1 MGMIKAVL
9 FDLDGT
15 LLNRDASVELFI
27 DAQYGRLHEYVGH
40 IGKEEFISRFI
51 ELDCRGYIWKDRV
64 YQQMVKEFK
73 IIGLTWK
80 QLLQDYVDYFQQYC
94 VPFPNLHEMLQ
105 SLVDQSIPLGII
117 SNGKGK
123 FQMDN
128 IKALG
133 IEHYFETILIS
144 ETEGIKKPD
153 PRIFEKALQQLDIPA
168 NACLFVGDH
177 PENDVK
183 ASRNVGMLGVWKK
196 YSQWDETDVGANYV
210 IEDLMEVPLINKALD
225 GQ

>member
-1 MGMIKAVL
+1 MFKAVL

-27 DAQYGRLHEYVGH
+27 DAQYERLHEYVGH

-51 ELDCRGYIWKDRV
+51 ELDCRGYVWKDKV
-64 YQQMVKEFK
+64 YQQMVAEFK
-73 IIGLTWK
+73 IVGLTWE
-80 QLLQDYVDYFQQYC
+80 QLLSDYVDHFQHHC
-94 VPFPNLHEMLQ
+94 VPFPNLHEMLK
-105 SLVDQSIPLGII
+105 SLANQSIPLGII
-117 SNGKGK
+117 SNGKGQ

-128 IKALG
+128 IEALG
-133 IEHYFETILIS
+133 IRNYFEKILIS

-153 PRIFEKALQQLDIPA
+153 PRIFEKALQQLNVPA

-183 ASRNVGMLGVWKK
+183 ASQDVGMLGVWKK
-196 YSQWDETDVGANYV
+196 DSQWADVEADYV
-210 IEDLMEVPLINKALD
+210 AEDLMEVSLIVGELVD
-225 GQ
+225 Q

>member
-1 MGMIKAVL
+1 
-9 FDLDGT
+9 
-15 LLNRDASVELFI
+15 
-27 DAQYGRLHEYVGH
+27 
-40 IGKEEFISRFI
+40 
-51 ELDCRGYIWKDRV
+51 
-64 YQQMVKEFK
+64 
-73 IIGLTWK
+73 
-80 QLLQDYVDYFQQYC
+80 
-94 VPFPNLHEMLQ
+94 
-105 SLVDQSIPLGII
+105 VDQSITLGII

-144 ETEGIKKPD
+144 EPEGIKKPD

-183 ASRNVGMLGVWKK
+183 ASRDVGMLGVWKK
-196 YSQWDETDVGANYV
+196 DSQWSDVEADYV
-210 IEDLMEVPLINKALD
+210 VEDLLEVSLIIEELTVQ
-225 GQ
+225 GLFSLSFVIFHGTHV

>member
-1 MGMIKAVL
+1 MIKAVL

-15 LLNRDASVELFI
+15 LLNRDASVEKFI
-27 DAQYGRLHEYVGH
+27 NAQYERLHEYVGH
-40 IGKEEFISRFI
+40 IGKEQFTSRFI
-51 ELDCRGYIWKDRV
+51 ELDCRGYVWKDQV
-64 YQQMVKEFK
+64 YQQMVTEFN
-73 IIGLTWK
+73 IDGLTWE
-80 QLLQDYVDYFQQYC
+80 QLLNDYVNGFQQHC
-94 VPFPNLHEMLQ
+94 VSFPNLHEMLQ
-105 SLVDQSIPLGII
+105 LLLDQSITLGII
-117 SNGKGK
+117 SNGYGQ

-153 PRIFEKALQQLDIPA
+153 PRIFERALQQLDVPA

-183 ASRNVGMLGVWKK
+183 ASRDVGMLSVWKK
-196 YSQWDETDVGANYV
+196 DSQWDDVEANYV
-210 IEDLMEVPLINKALD
+210 VEDLLEVSPIIEELA

>member
-1 MGMIKAVL
+1 MIKAVL

-15 LLNRDASVELFI
+15 LLNRNASVELFI
-27 DAQYGRLHEYVGH
+27 DAQYERLKEHIGH

-51 ELDCRGYIWKDRV
+51 ELDCRGYVWKDEV
-64 YQQMVKEFK
+64 YQQMVVEFN
-73 IIGLTWK
+73 IVGLTWG
-80 QLLQDYVDYFQQYC
+80 QLLQDYVEQFQHHC
-94 VPFPNLHEMLQ
+94 VPFPNLHEMLIA
-105 SLVDQSIPLGII
+105 LVNQSIPLGII
-117 SNGKGK
+117 SNGKGQ

-133 IEHYFETILIS
+133 IEHYFEIILIS

-153 PRIFEKALQQLDIPA
+153 PRIFEKALQQLEISA

-183 ASRNVGMLGVWKK
+183 ASRDVGMLGVWKRD
-196 YSQWDETDVGANYV
+196 SQWDEVEADYV
-210 IEDLMEVPLINKALD
+210 VEDLLEVCLIA
-225 GQ
+225 GGSVG

>member
-1 MGMIKAVL
+1 MSKAVL

-15 LLNRDASVELFI
+15 LLNRDASVEQFI
-27 DAQYGRLHEYVGH
+27 DAQYERLQEYLGQIEKV
-40 IGKEEFISRFI
+40 EFTKRFI
-51 ELDCRGYIWKDRV
+51 ELDCRGYVWKDKV
-64 YQQMVKEFK
+64 YQQMVTEFK
-73 IIGLTWK
+73 IVGLTWE
-80 QLLQDYVDYFQQYC
+80 QLLQDYVDYFQLHC

-117 SNGKGK
+117 SNGKGQ

-153 PRIFEKALQQLDIPA
+153 PRIFEKALQQLGIPA

-177 PENDVK
+177 PVNDVK
-183 ASRNVGMLGVWKK
+183 ASRDVGMLGVWKK
-196 YSQWDETDVGANYV
+196 DSQWDDVEADYV
-210 IEDLMEVPLINKALD
+210 VEDLMEVSLIIGELV

>member
-1 MGMIKAVL
+1 MIKAVL

-27 DAQYGRLHEYVGH
+27 DAQYERLQEYVGH
-40 IGKEEFISRFI
+40 IGKEAFISRFI
-51 ELDCRGYIWKDRV
+51 ELDCRGYVWKDQV
-64 YQQMVKEFK
+64 YEQMVKEFK
-73 IIGLTWK
+73 IVGLTWE
-80 QLLQDYVDYFQQYC
+80 QLLSDYVGHFQHHC

-105 SLVDQSIPLGII
+105 SLREKSIPLGII
-117 SNGKGK
+117 SNGKGQ

-128 IKALG
+128 IEALG
-133 IEHYFETILIS
+133 IGHYFETILIS

-153 PRIFEKALQQLDIPA
+153 PRIFEKALQQLKVPA

-183 ASRNVGMLGVWKK
+183 ASRDVGMLGVWKK
-196 YSQWDETDVGANYV
+196 DSQWDDVEADYVVGDLLEVCLIVGALV
-210 IEDLMEVPLINKALD
+210 
-225 GQ
+225 G

>member
-1 MGMIKAVL
+1 MIKAVL

-27 DAQYGRLHEYVGH
+27 NSQHERLHEWIGH
-40 IGKEEFISRFI
+40 IPKEEFISRFI
-51 ELDCRGYIWKDRV
+51 ELDCRGYVWKDKV
-64 YQQMVKEFK
+64 YQQMIPEFN
-73 IIGLTWK
+73 IIGLTWE
-80 QLLQDYVDYFQQYC
+80 QLLEDYLEYFQQHC
-94 VPFPNLHEMLQ
+94 VPFQNLHEMLQ
-105 SLVDQSIPLGII
+105 SLKEKSIPMGII
-117 SNGKGK
+117 SNGKGQ

-133 IEHYFETILIS
+133 IESYFETILIS

-153 PRIFEKALQQLDIPA
+153 PRIFEKALQQLGVHA

-183 ASRNVGMLGVWKK
+183 ASQDLGMLGVWKK
-196 YSQWDETDVGANYV
+196 DSQWKDIAADYV
-210 IEDLMEVPLINKALD
+210 VEDLLEVSQIIETLVVH
-225 GQ
+225 